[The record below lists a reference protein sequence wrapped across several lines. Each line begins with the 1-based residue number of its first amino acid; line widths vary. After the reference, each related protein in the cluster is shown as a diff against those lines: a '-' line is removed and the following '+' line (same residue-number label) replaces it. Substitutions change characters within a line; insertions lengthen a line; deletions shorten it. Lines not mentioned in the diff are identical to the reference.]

1 VASARGFGVVLLAV
15 LVGLILGS
23 LAGEL
28 IARYVSS
35 PWVKD
40 LLTRGPTVG
49 ITPPTTLDVRLLSV
63 TFGIVVK
70 INVVGVLGILVALV
84 AIRRF

>member
-1 VASARGFGVVLLAV
+1 MASARGFGVVLLAV

>member
-1 VASARGFGVVLLAV
+1 VAFARGFGALFLAV
-15 LVGLILGS
+15 VVGLILGS

-28 IARYVSS
+28 IARFVSS

-40 LLTRGPTVG
+40 LLTRGPQIG
-49 ITPPTTLDVRLLSV
+49 LTPPTTLDVRLLSV

-70 INVVGVLGILVALV
+70 VNVVGVLGILVALV
-84 AIRRF
+84 VVRRV